1 MSTISCLLPITHPL
15 LSYLLLLF
23 LGCKKL
29 GKQGMSANNGKSE
42 PSYRTGCQP
51 YSVTKVQRSGL
62 GMDLSPSP
70 YSIRSQLNEQS
81 NEPASMSTLALR
93 APAML
98 PFPTEMLWEDPRALE
113 IPSRPR
119 SQPDRVELPSIRT
132 VIYTLA
138 LGCSKIAF

>member
-1 MSTISCLLPITHPL
+1 
-15 LSYLLLLF
+15 
-23 LGCKKL
+23 
-29 GKQGMSANNGKSE
+29 MSANYGESE
-42 PSYRTGCQP
+42 PSYRIGCQP
-51 YSVTKVQRSGL
+51 CSVTKVQRFGL
-62 GMDLSPSP
+62 GMDLSPSSC
-70 YSIRSQLNEQS
+70 SIRSQLNEQS

-98 PFPTEMLWEDPRALE
+98 PSAREMLWEDYGALE

-132 VIYTLA
+132 VFPTLC

>member
-1 MSTISCLLPITHPL
+1 MSTISCLLPITHTL

-23 LGCKKL
+23 LVCKKL

-42 PSYRTGCQP
+42 SSYRTGFQP
-51 YSVTKVQRSGL
+51 YSVTKVQRSVL

-81 NEPASMSTLALR
+81 NEPTSMSTLALR
-93 APAML
+93 SPAIL
-98 PFPTEMLWEDPRALE
+98 PSPTEMLWEDPRALE

-132 VIYTLA
+132 VISTLF

>member
-1 MSTISCLLPITHPL
+1 
-15 LSYLLLLF
+15 
-23 LGCKKL
+23 
-29 GKQGMSANNGKSE
+29 MSANNGELE
-42 PSYRTGCQP
+42 PSYRTGFQP

-70 YSIRSQLNEQS
+70 YSFQSQLNEQS

-98 PFPTEMLWEDPRALE
+98 PSPREMLWEDRRALE

-119 SQPDRVELPSIRT
+119 SQADRVELPSIRT
-132 VIYTLA
+132 VISTLCW
-138 LGCSKIAF
+138 GCSKIAF